1 MPTTPDAHTTALRA
15 QAAGQL
21 ADLAHHTGVT
31 MNNLYTA
38 LRYGVD
44 NVVPAGQPEELALV
58 MVMGAVHAVAARV
71 GETAEVLGMETYRA
85 LTALDRADRTAV
97 MLGCDCAEQIAL
109 IQDTC
114 EYH

>member
-1 MPTTPDAHTTALRA
+1 MTTTPDARTTALRA

-21 ADLAHHTGVT
+21 AALTHQMGVS

-38 LRYGVD
+38 VRYGVD
-44 NVVPAGQPEELALV
+44 SVVPVGQPEEMAMV

-85 LTALDRADRTAV
+85 LTALDRAERKAV
-97 MLGCDCAEQIAL
+97 MLGCDCAAQIAL
-109 IQDTC
+109 VEDTC